1 MPYQVE
7 NHMVFGWTRKRDVF
21 CRCERCSNEIYR
33 GEYYYDFDGDIVC
46 EDCEPQYVKEH
57 FRRCAE

>member
-7 NHMVFGWTRKRDVF
+7 NHMVSGWTRKRDVF
-21 CRCERCSNEIYR
+21 CRCDACDTEIQV
-33 GEYYYDFDGDIVC
+33 GEDYYNFDGDIIC
-46 EDCEPQYVKEH
+46 EDCMREYVNLN